1 MSIVLNSKLLTTLSA
16 RNLSCANDSLRKSL
30 ARLSLGK
37 RITSSSNDSGGLS
50 VVAKISSRISR
61 TNSTIQNYK
70 NALSYIRAVD
80 TNLSAIG
87 NIVGRMAELRRMAQ
101 DVTKNSADVKNYSE
115 EFIELQSQLNQ
126 ISNDSFFGKRLFAS
140 HKAGRF
146 NSELKLGNASLGSAE
161 YNTFSVAQTT
171 HDSGNSDS
179 GSVSINVVNFQFML
193 SLGILAKNGTGHFYN
208 LANIERANGNT
219 GVNADGYI
227 DDVLNVSVSQFI
239 DIMERI
245 TDVRAEN
252 EAEQNR
258 VIQRINFLQSNLTN
272 IEAAHA
278 RIIHKDTPLKSSR
291 LTRHNILAQECASK
305 NTKVNQLTK
314 AALSLTA

>member
-1 MSIVLNSKLLTTLSA
+1 MSIVVNSNLLATLSPH
-16 RNLSCANDSLRKSL
+16 NLSCTNDSLRKSL

-37 RITSSSNDSGGLS
+37 RITSSSDDSGGLS
-50 VVAKISSRISR
+50 VAAKISSRISR

-80 TNLSAIG
+80 TNLSATG

-140 HKAGRF
+140 HNAGRF
-146 NSELKLGNASLGSAE
+146 NSGLKLGTTSLGSAE
-161 YNTFSVAQTT
+161 YNIFSVALTT
-171 HDSGNSDS
+171 HDFGNSDS

-193 SLGILAKNGTGHFYN
+193 SLGSLTKNGTGHFYN
-208 LANIERANGNT
+208 LANIERANGTT

-252 EAEQNR
+252 GAEQNR
-258 VIQRINFLQSNLTN
+258 VIQRINLLQSNLTN

-278 RIIHKDTPLKSSR
+278 RIIHKDTLLKSSR
-291 LTRHNILAQECASK
+291 LTRHDILAQECASK
-305 NTKVNQLTK
+305 NTTVNQLTK